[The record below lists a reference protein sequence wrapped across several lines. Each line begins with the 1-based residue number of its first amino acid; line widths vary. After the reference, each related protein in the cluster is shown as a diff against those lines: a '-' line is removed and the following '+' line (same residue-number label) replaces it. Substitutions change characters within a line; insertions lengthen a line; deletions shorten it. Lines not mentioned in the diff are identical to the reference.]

1 MQKLSRKT
9 DTQLRR
15 SVVWKVF
22 SHKER
27 ESHAESRRV
36 SAFLALSL
44 SLSLS
49 RSLTVA
55 PSASVSLALRV
66 LCVLSM
72 HQSVNWF
79 TTITKAT
86 HFLVVWLHKM
96 SHKSP
101 LRLLFFPPFVL
112 YSNFIV
118 KYTLRLLVESDLHS
132 IQKSKHI
139 SGRTYLCLSG
149 TARVSRPYYFYS

>member
-27 ESHAESRRV
+27 EREPCREQESKRI
-36 SAFLALSL
+36 SCTLA
-44 SLSLS
+44 LSLS

-112 YSNFIV
+112 FLNFIV